1 MSDILTGPGGFF
13 ELTDAEVLGV
23 TMPVLKDR
31 LPSVRTLTDNAATNF
46 GAAEFVVVDDGR
58 RFSFTDHRNHAAAI
72 ADMLATEH
80 GVAKGDRIVI
90 FGANAP
96 EWLFAFSA
104 ITALGA
110 IAVAFNGWW
119 TTDEAEHALALTEPS
134 IIIGDARRLERL
146 TVAAEGPPVV
156 TFDDLAAHVAGLT
169 APESIA
175 LPSTPIDEDDPA
187 LIFFTSGTTGRPKGA
202 VLSHRTI
209 VGFPDALR
217 LFGAEMLMASGADIP
232 APPVALVASPLFH
245 VSGLFAHV
253 IQALVG
259 GYKTV
264 WTTGRFDPE
273 TVIRVTKEE
282 GVTAWAGSGTQIYR
296 LLEHPALATLD
307 TTQLVRVSVGGS
319 PTTPEM
325 IRLQTEKLP
334 HLAGRASSGYGS
346 TETGGI
352 VSVAVGPEL
361 AAAANCVGRPLT
373 TISVKIADDDGAEL
387 PDGEVGRVC
396 VRSPLV
402 MQGYWNDAEAT
413 AAAFL
418 PDRWMITGDIGYML
432 AGRLHIAA
440 RDRDLIIRGGENIHP
455 TEIEM
460 RIEEHPAVHEVAVF
474 GVDDLEY
481 GQRSKAVIR
490 LKPNAE
496 ASVDVA
502 ALQAFVGETLASYKV
517 PDLIEF
523 TADELPRNATG
534 KVLKDAL
541 RSGTAP
547 PQVEP
552 ET

>member
-13 ELTDAEVLGV
+13 ELTEADVLGV
-23 TMPVLKDR
+23 TMPVLKNR
-31 LPSVRTLTDNAATNF
+31 MASVRVLIETAANNF
-46 GAAEFVVVDDGR
+46 DTTEFVIVDDGR
-58 RFSFTDHRNHAAAI
+58 RFSFADHRNHAAAI
-72 ADMLATEH
+72 ADLLAREH
-80 GVAKGDRIVI
+80 GVAKGDRVAI
-90 FGANAP
+90 FGANTP

-119 TTDEAEHALALTEPS
+119 TSDEAEHALALTEPS
-134 IIIGDARRLERL
+134 VIIGDDRRLERL
-146 TVAAEGPPVV
+146 TLGADAPPVV
-156 TFDDLAAHVAGLT
+156 TFAGLADHVT
-169 APESIA
+169 RIAAPGDVD
-175 LPSTPIDEDDPA
+175 LPSTPLDEDDPA

-202 VLSHRTI
+202 LLGHRTI

-217 LFGAEMLMASGADIP
+217 LFGAEMLIASGADIP

-273 TVIRVTKEE
+273 TVIRVTREE
-282 GVTAWAGSGTQIYR
+282 GVTAWSGSSTQIYR
-296 LLEHPALATLD
+296 LLEHPALDTLD

-352 VSVAVGPEL
+352 VSVATGPEL

-373 TISVKIADDDGAEL
+373 TVSVRIADDAGAEL
-387 PDGEVGRVC
+387 PDGEVGQVC
-396 VRSPLV
+396 VRSPLL
-402 MQGYWNDAEAT
+402 MQRYWNDREAT
-413 AAAFL
+413 DAAFL
-418 PDRWMITGDIGYML
+418 ADRWMITGDIGYL
-432 AGRLHIAA
+432 LDGKLHIAA
-440 RDRDLIIRGGENIHP
+440 RDRDLIIRGGENVHP
-455 TEIEM
+455 NEVEM
-460 RIEEHPAVHEVAVF
+460 RIEEHPSVLEVAVF

-481 GQRSKAVIR
+481 GQRSKAVVR
-490 LKPNAE
+490 CKPSSAPPLD
-496 ASVDVA
+496 ATS
-502 ALQAFVGETLASYKV
+502 LQAFVGETLASYKV
-517 PDLIEF
+517 PDIIEF
-523 TADELPRNATG
+523 TDDELPRNATG
-534 KVLKDAL
+534 KVLKDVL
-541 RSGTAP
+541 RTGAAS